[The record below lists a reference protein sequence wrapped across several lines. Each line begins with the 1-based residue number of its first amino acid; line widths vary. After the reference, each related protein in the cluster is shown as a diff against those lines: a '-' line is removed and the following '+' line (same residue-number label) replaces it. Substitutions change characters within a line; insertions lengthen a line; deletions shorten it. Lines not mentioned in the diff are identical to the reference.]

1 MTQASTKS
9 KKKAHTGKVATKKA
23 ISKVGAKK
31 ATGAKSAAVKQN
43 INNKKAESEAV
54 GASKPSGKP
63 QFWLMKSEPDAYS
76 IDQLQKD
83 RTTLWEGVRNYQAR
97 NFMTQQM
104 QVGDSVLFYHSNTN
118 PPSVVGLARV
128 SKPAEADP
136 SAFDPK
142 SDYYEPKA
150 IPERPIW
157 ECVEVEFVEKFK
169 TPYSLH
175 EIKED
180 PKLKDMLLIRKGQR
194 LSIQPVTESEFKHI
208 VKMCGQTKPKK

>member
-9 KKKAHTGKVATKKA
+9 KTIAAT
-23 ISKVGAKK
+23 SK
-31 ATGAKSAAVKQN
+31 TKSVTKRPDSHKMQT
-43 INNKKAESEAV
+43 
-54 GASKPSGKP
+54 ASKTTPKSSSNA

-83 RTTLWEGVRNYQAR
+83 KTTLWEGVRNYQAR

-118 PPSVVGLARV
+118 PPGVVGLARV
-128 SKPAEADP
+128 SKPAIADP

-157 ECVEVEFVEKFK
+157 ECVEVEFVEKFE
-169 TPYSLH
+169 TSYSLH

-194 LSIQPVTESEFKHI
+194 LSIQPVSKAEFDRI
-208 VKMCGQTKPKK
+208 VMVCRQTKNSQ